1 MCGIRRDGV
10 KPMQLP
16 FILLPLFV
24 EVLLTLGLGLWMAD
38 LRRRDFKS
46 GVAQPSRVALREP
59 NWSPHV
65 LQVSYCF
72 SNQFELPVL
81 FYVLTILEVITR
93 HADLIFVILAWVFV
107 LTRIMHAMVY
117 TTSNRLHMRGAWYGF
132 GAVAL
137 LVAWVIFMVR
147 ILLGLP

>member
-1 MCGIRRDGV
+1 
-10 KPMQLP
+10 MQLP

-24 EVLLTLGLGLWMAD
+24 EVLLTMGLGIWMAE

-46 GVAQPSRVALREP
+46 GVAHPSRVALREP
-59 NWSPHV
+59 NWSPRTLRV
-65 LQVSYCF
+65 GYCF

-81 FYVLTILEVITR
+81 FYVLTILETFTR

-117 TTSNRLHMRGAWYGF
+117 TTTNTLHLRGAWYGF
-132 GAVAL
+132 GAIAL
-137 LVAWVIFMVR
+137 LIAWVIYIVR
-147 ILLGLP
+147 ILFFLP